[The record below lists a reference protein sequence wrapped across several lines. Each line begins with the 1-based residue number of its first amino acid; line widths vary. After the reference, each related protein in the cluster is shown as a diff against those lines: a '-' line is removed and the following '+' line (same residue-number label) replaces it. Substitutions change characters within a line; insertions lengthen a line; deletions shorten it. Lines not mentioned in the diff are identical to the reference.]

1 VGKKIKEDQLIVI
14 INSNLL
20 PSSFQT
26 SEVSH
31 NKDKLRSF
39 LWKGTL
45 DANGGHCL
53 VKWNKGLRLKT
64 FGAWGYLILIFSVR
78 HLG

>member
-1 VGKKIKEDQLIVI
+1 MGKKIKEDQLIVI

-53 VKWNKGLRLKT
+53 VKWNKGLRQTL
-64 FGAWGYLILIFSVR
+64 GILDTSGF
-78 HLG
+78 LQTDTG